1 VAATTAAALR
11 DDKKAEV
18 LQGEVVEVVVEIVEA
33 HLGGADVRHPAE
45 VHHGDGHLHDTAAA
59 VEAEMAEVATP
70 IAFLRRDIGL
80 REYLSQP
87 CRSLQ
92 RCARHL

>member
-1 VAATTAAALR
+1 MIAAALR

-45 VHHGDGHLHDTAAA
+45 VHHGDGHLHDSAAA
-59 VEAEMAEVATP
+59 VEAEVATP
-70 IAFLRRDIGL
+70 IAFLHRDIGL